1 MSKKITPSNTTA
13 SSDQSNGITDSSS
26 DHVNGTTA
34 SSDQSNA
41 SKIALPNQANITPFV
56 LSDEVRA
63 NIDRWLTRY
72 PADQKRSGVLEALRF
87 AQNANNGYLTTEI
100 MDAVAD
106 YLGMPRIAVY
116 EVVSFYTLYNTEPV
130 GKHVLNLCTNIS
142 CMLADSDKIMQH
154 LKTRLNININ
164 ETTPD
169 KKFTLRQ
176 VECLGACANAP
187 VIHVGNKYYENLT
200 PEKIDAL
207 LDELE

>member
-1 MSKKITPSNTTA
+1 MTDKTS
-13 SSDQSNGITDSSS
+13 QSNKAQTD
-26 DHVNGTTA
+26 TLQAT
-34 SSDQSNA
+34 NA
-41 SKIALPNQANITPFV
+41 RANAIHI

-63 NIDRWLTRY
+63 NIDRWIARY

-106 YLGMPRIAVY
+106 YLGMQRIAVY
-116 EVVSFYTLYNTEPV
+116 EVVSFYTLYNTAPV
-130 GKHVLNLCTNIS
+130 GKHILNLCTNIS
-142 CMLADSDKIMQH
+142 CMLSNSDKIMQH
-154 LKTRLNININ
+154 LKNRLNIDIN

-187 VIHVGNKYYENLT
+187 VIHVGTKYYENLT
-200 PEKIDAL
+200 PEKVDAL

>member
-1 MSKKITPSNTTA
+1 MTDKTTQTNLPQNN
-13 SSDQSNGITDSSS
+13 S
-26 DHVNGTTA
+26 TT
-34 SSDQSNA
+34 
-41 SKIALPNQANITPFV
+41 TV

-63 NIDRWLTRY
+63 NIDRWITRY
-72 PADQKRSGVLEALRF
+72 PEDQKRSGVMEALRF

-116 EVVSFYTLYNTEPV
+116 EVVSFYTLYNTVPV
-130 GKHVLNLCTNIS
+130 GKHILNLCTNIS
-142 CMLADSDKIMQH
+142 CMLSDSHKIMEH
-154 LKTRLNININ
+154 LKNHLNININ

-200 PEKIDAL
+200 PEKVDAL